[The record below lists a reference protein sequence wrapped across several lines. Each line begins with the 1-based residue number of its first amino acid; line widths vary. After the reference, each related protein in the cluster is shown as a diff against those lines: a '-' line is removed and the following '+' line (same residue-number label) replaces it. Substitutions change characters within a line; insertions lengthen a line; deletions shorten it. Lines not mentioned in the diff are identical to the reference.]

1 MKRKLR
7 HCNTREPLVLSGSM
21 VVGKIH
27 GENVRIRIL
36 KNTEG
41 NVDCINIDSGQRFII
56 TVDQVFK
63 ITRSLLNIRPL
74 AVPLKLYGVRK
85 TSGVQV
91 DAFECLQALK
101 SRTVRV
107 SKVGNHSES
116 EDYFPI
122 LANVHCSEKAE
133 DDTNLASNLIGAG
146 VMEMCAR
153 REELLR
159 EVRDHG
165 LRWLLDQAGGE
176 AWPRLQALLPH
187 PLPLAAGQWAAVRL
201 TSAKVVSE
209 GLVEVGCHFV
219 TAEEVDAFDEEHTNM
234 NKSTISDR
242 EQIRVLNEAIAMF
255 QDELTFAAKAGGL
268 VEDAVVGQNVLVFL
282 KTERL
287 WARGVIETVDGE
299 NLRVH
304 LTDFDRRQT
313 YKKHFV
319 KCLLDENIASQ
330 IVFVS
335 KVYVKCTG
343 SSESVLESLNAD
355 LGITENIY
363 MRMERIHHDDKLIAS
378 FWKLRK
384 GDNENFVLNRVY

>member
-1 MKRKLR
+1 
-7 HCNTREPLVLSGSM
+7 
-21 VVGKIH
+21 
-27 GENVRIRIL
+27 
-36 KNTEG
+36 
-41 NVDCINIDSGQRFII
+41 
-56 TVDQVFK
+56 
-63 ITRSLLNIRPL
+63 
-74 AVPLKLYGVRK
+74 
-85 TSGVQV
+85 
-91 DAFECLQALK
+91 
-101 SRTVRV
+101 
-107 SKVGNHSES
+107 
-116 EDYFPI
+116 
-122 LANVHCSEKAE
+122 
-133 DDTNLASNLIGAG
+133 
-146 VMEMCAR
+146 MEMCAR

-176 AWPRLQALLPH
+176 AWPRLPALLQH

-343 SSESVLESLNAD
+343 SSESVLESLNAT
-355 LGITENIY
+355 LTENTY